1 MTLTR
6 RHLLTLAIATPAVA
20 ALAPRAMAAEPSIY
34 NEGGLAV
41 GGTDVVAYF
50 TEGTPTGGSPDIT
63 HDHMGVTWRF
73 ASEANRDA
81 FIADPEAYMPQYGGY
96 CAFAVSRGYT
106 ASTVRDAW
114 TIVDGK
120 LYLNFSLSV
129 RSRWERDI
137 PGNIAKGDANWPS
150 VLG

>member
-1 MTLTR
+1 MQLTR
-6 RHLLTLAIATPAVA
+6 RHLLTLAVAAPAVA
-20 ALAPRAMAAEPSIY
+20 AFAPNAMAAEPQIY

-50 TEGTPTGGSPDIT
+50 TESAPVAGSPDIT
-63 HDHMGVTWRF
+63 LEHEGVTWRF
-73 ASEANRDA
+73 ASEDNRAA
-81 FIADPEAYMPQYGGY
+81 FEADPAAYMPQYGGY
-96 CAFAVSRGYT
+96 CAYAVSQGYT

-114 TIVDGK
+114 TIVDDK

-137 PGNIAKGDANWPS
+137 PGHIAAADANWPA